1 MAEYVSDRVPD
12 LDAVGTTKNTLYYGS
27 SDVQVSEVQYDTLQ
41 GKFRQTLSS
50 LQFGGISEIAIPNS
64 DSISS
69 CYLYMKLPNLVANQ
83 TLCDF
88 WGYGIIKNV
97 SYTIGGSNISIID
110 LPGESI
116 FQRTMLSCESKEKRS
131 KLKEIGGVHQEGVT
145 VKNPEA
151 VVQIPLPWSTIRSC
165 KEKLGYDASLLST
178 NILIQITFNEA
189 SSIYGSTTGGA
200 TIFPSSA
207 LSGDVYIK
215 QDVLTNKRD
224 SMKLTLMK
232 NPNLLINYP
241 MVHSTRGS
249 TRNLTGSAAANTF
262 TIDLN
267 SFLESDLLGISFHAI
282 KAIDERGTEA
292 LGNVSNKFATLRLRD
307 IVLKYNGQILHN
319 LQYHLHDLML
329 LGMDVGDP
337 DYDLAVVSTA
347 GVPAAGTGHIYYLP
361 MTRFKSVVFEGMYHN
376 TSRFAN
382 QTFQLEFTMDTDF
395 VAETPFTFYSTYY
408 YNAVVSTSNGMSNIQ
423 FA

>member
-12 LDAVGTTKNTLYYGS
+12 LDAVGTQKNTLYYGS
-27 SDVQVSEVQYDTLQ
+27 DDVKVSEVQYDTLQ

-50 LQFGGISEIAIPNS
+50 LQFGGISEINIPNS
-64 DSISS
+64 DSVSS
-69 CYLYMKLPNLVANQ
+69 CYLYMKLPNLLANQ
-83 TLCDF
+83 TLCDY

-116 FQRTMLSCESKEKRS
+116 FQRTLLSCESKEKRS
-131 KLKEIGGVHQEGVT
+131 KLREIGGTALSGANT
-145 VKNPEA
+145 TPEA
-151 VVQIPLPWSTIRSC
+151 IVQIPLPWSTIRSC
-165 KEKLGYDASLLST
+165 KEKLSYDASLLST

-189 SSIYGSTTGGA
+189 SAIYGSGA
-200 TIFPSSA
+200 AGTVFPSA
-207 LSGDVYIK
+207 LLAGDVYIK

-249 TRNLTGSAAANTF
+249 TRNLVGDITANTF

-267 SFLESDLLGISFHAI
+267 SFLESDLLGISFHTVLAS
-282 KAIDERGTEA
+282 DEAGAPTA
-292 LGNVSNKFATLRLRD
+292 GSVSNKFKTLRLRD

-319 LQYHLHDLML
+319 LTYHLHDLML
-329 LGMDVGDP
+329 LGMDIGDP
-337 DYDLAVVSTA
+337 DYNVASIDA
-347 GVPAAGTGHIYYLP
+347 GGVIGPQTTGHIYYLP

-395 VAETPFTFYSTYY
+395 TASTPFNFYSTYY